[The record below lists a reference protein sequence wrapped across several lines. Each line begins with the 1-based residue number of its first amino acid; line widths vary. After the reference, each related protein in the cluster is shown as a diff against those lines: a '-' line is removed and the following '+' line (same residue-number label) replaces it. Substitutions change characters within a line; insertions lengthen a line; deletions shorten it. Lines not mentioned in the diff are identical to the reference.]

1 MAVWEIVLLAL
12 VAILALLF
20 VGGLIGNARARAG
33 RDRQLRE
40 RIAAADHALAS
51 ARAEDRGWDRELLEA
66 AARAAFAQQRP
77 GVAIE
82 RLELV
87 QVVDRPGTEEDRAA
101 FQVIAAGGEDH
112 LELVRSGDGWRAA

>member
-40 RIAAADHALAS
+40 RIAAADHALAA